1 MVALNW
7 KVYYSIIIQIFQE
20 IAIYSKQS
28 LAAAIFHSV
37 GTGYIQPPQQV
48 ASDILNCSSNILLGK
63 ALIANTGWK
72 HCHAFSMMCSH
83 STIQR
88 YYRHGL
94 QSNKHWKSFIHSPS
108 IHHSCHY
115 CSRMYQVSQKTSW
128 AYIKKKKRKV
138 QPCYISYIHQDKN
151 LLCYAQSNSNISS
164 WSTQQEGNLQEEHST
179 RWGCSIWTCSN
190 RGSMWM

>member
-63 ALIANTGWK
+63 ALIANT
-72 HCHAFSMMCSH
+72 AMMCSH

-88 YYRHGL
+88 YYGMGKEAGRFVKRL
-94 QSNKHWKSFIHSPS
+94 ATKMTLKNNASDYSTNMSFV
-108 IHHSCHY
+108 
-115 CSRMYQVSQKTSW
+115 R
-128 AYIKKKKRKV
+128 RRLRF
-138 QPCYISYIHQDKN
+138 D
-151 LLCYAQSNSNISS
+151 LLRSTLIALRGFRGKIYATRPTNIADIDL
-164 WSTQQEGNLQEEHST
+164 ELERNGEILD
-179 RWGCSIWTCSN
+179 
-190 RGSMWM
+190 M